1 MNMDNKRKILID
13 TDPGID
19 DGCAILCALAD
30 ESLDVL
36 GILCVAGNKSLPVVT
51 PNALRLVD
59 FENRDIPVCKGSECK
74 LKEIGLNIVQENEGV
89 EFHGADGMGGSGLD
103 YTDRCL
109 SDVKAWDFMLEKIK
123 EYPDEIDLI
132 TLGPLTNVALA
143 IQKDLE
149 TMKRLRSI
157 TIMGGSF
164 ERKGNTTDYAE
175 YNIWFDAEA
184 AEIVVNE
191 LADYVDTTFVGLDGT
206 HSCVLSFDEVA
217 FLGFEGGRRG
227 ELIQRI
233 LKLYMENY
241 WFKDGILGAVIHDL
255 FTVLCLTHPEVI
267 EEEKMVRCQLQ
278 TDPEHYGQTKAVEGK
293 PNVRA
298 IMKINHRKLT
308 RAWLKTIMSDKQE
321 LVDQVFPE
329 A

>member
-1 MNMDNKRKILID
+1 M
-13 TDPGID
+13 
-19 DGCAILCALAD
+19 
-30 ESLDVL
+30 V
-36 GILCVAGNKSLPVVT
+36 
-51 PNALRLVD
+51 
-59 FENRDIPVCKGSECK
+59 
-74 LKEIGLNIVQENEGV
+74 
-89 EFHGADGMGGSGLD
+89 
-103 YTDRCL
+103 
-109 SDVKAWDFMLEKIK
+109 
-123 EYPDEIDLI
+123 
-132 TLGPLTNVALA
+132 
-143 IQKDLE
+143 
-149 TMKRLRSI
+149 
-157 TIMGGSF
+157 
-164 ERKGNTTDYAE
+164 
-175 YNIWFDAEA
+175 
-184 AEIVVNE
+184 
-191 LADYVDTTFVGLDGT
+191 
-206 HSCVLSFDEVA
+206 
-217 FLGFEGGRRG
+217 
-227 ELIQRI
+227 